1 MDTSRLPI
9 RIRLALWY
17 LASFFVVLALF
28 GAGMFYAMQAGIQ
41 EDFDRDLKIRLAGIE
56 SFLDDQSQHKLE
68 RVWHELEEH
77 AALRPGGELL
87 QISDEQG
94 QWIFQS
100 QSMRHLQIGMP
111 AYLPAKRPVFATVSF
126 KGVPVRLITGFKVV
140 GAKRFSIQ
148 LGQSLEESSELVEH
162 FGWILIAAI
171 PIVLLVACATGYW
184 MARRSLQ
191 PVFAITQDA
200 RAIGALDISKRIAVP
215 PANDELRDLSTT
227 LNEMMDRLEAA
238 FHRIT
243 QFTADAS
250 HELRTP
256 IALIRTTAE
265 LAIAEGSA
273 RASMEAL
280 LSILEESERT
290 TRLLEDLLV
299 LARADSN
306 VRLRLESVDLTV
318 PARQVISQTKVLAS
332 SKGLSLDFV
341 DSERRYII
349 NGNAELLRRLV
360 LILTENAVKYTPV
373 GGRLLIRIYDREDNT
388 CLEVNDTG
396 IGISSEDLPHIFER
410 FFRADKARDRSGGA
424 GLGLSIAEWIVRLH
438 GASIDV
444 TSVADRGTT
453 FTVRFPKVRTKLTA
467 DFSPIAHSAAS
478 SR

>member
-1 MDTSRLPI
+1 MDASRLPI

-17 LASFFVVLALF
+17 LASFFVVLTLF
-28 GAGMFYAMQAGIQ
+28 GAGTFYAMKAGIQ
-41 EDFDRDLKIRLAGIE
+41 EDFDRDLKLRLAGVE
-56 SFLDDQSQHKLE
+56 SFLDDQSQHTPE
-68 RVWHELEEH
+68 RVRHELQEN

-94 QWIFQS
+94 QWVFQS
-100 QSMRHLQIGMP
+100 QSMKHLEIVMP
-111 AYLPAKRPVFATVSF
+111 AYRAAKRPVFATVSS
-126 KGVPVRLITGFKVV
+126 KGLPVRLITGFKVV
-140 GAKRFSIQ
+140 GVKRFGIQ
-148 LGQSLEESSELVEH
+148 LAQSLEESSELVEH

-171 PIVLLVACATGYW
+171 PVVLLAACATGYW

-238 FHRIT
+238 FQRIT

-265 LAIAEGSA
+265 LAVAEGSL

-280 LSILEESERT
+280 SSILEESERT
-290 TRLLEDLLV
+290 TELLEDLLV

-306 VRLRLESVDLTV
+306 VRLRLESVDLAIR
-318 PARQVISQTKVLAS
+318 ARQVISQTKILAS
-332 SKGLSLDFV
+332 SKDLALDFV
-341 DSERRYII
+341 AGERCYII
-349 NGNAELLRRLV
+349 NGNADLLRRLV
-360 LILTENAVKYTPV
+360 LILTDNAVKYTPA
-373 GGRLLIRIYDREDNT
+373 GGRVLIRIYDHEENT
-388 CLEVNDTG
+388 CLEVKDTG
-396 IGISSEDLPHIFER
+396 VGISSEDLPRIFER
-410 FFRADKARDRSGGA
+410 FFRADKARHRSGGA

-444 TSVADRGTT
+444 TSVVDRGTT
-453 FTVRFPKVRTKLTA
+453 FTVRFPKIRTLL
-467 DFSPIAHSAAS
+467 AAS
-478 SR
+478 SPPTLVHTD

>member
-1 MDTSRLPI
+1 MDTSRIPI

-17 LASFFVVLALF
+17 LASFFVVLTLF
-28 GAGMFYAMQAGIQ
+28 GAGTFYAMKAGIQ
-41 EDFDRDLKIRLAGIE
+41 EDFDRDLKLRLAGIE
-56 SFLDDQSQHKLE
+56 SFLDDQSRHTLE
-68 RVWHELEEH
+68 RVRHELQENAE
-77 AALRPGGELL
+77 LRPGGELL

-94 QWIFQS
+94 QWVFQS
-100 QSMRHLQIGMP
+100 QSMKHLEIGMP
-111 AYLPAKRPVFATVSF
+111 AYCAAKRPVFATVSS

-140 GAKRFSIQ
+140 GVKRFGIQ
-148 LGQSLEESSELVEH
+148 LAQSLEESSELVEH

-171 PIVLLVACATGYW
+171 PVVLLVACATGYW

-238 FHRIT
+238 FQRIT

-265 LAIAEGSA
+265 LAIAEGSP
-273 RASMEAL
+273 RASIEAL
-280 LSILEESERT
+280 SSILEESERT
-290 TRLLEDLLV
+290 TGLLEDLLV

-332 SKGLSLDFV
+332 SKDLALDFV
-341 DSERRYII
+341 GGEVRCII

-360 LILTENAVKYTPV
+360 LILTDNAVKYTSA
-373 GGRLLIRIYDREDNT
+373 GGRVLIRIYNHEDNT
-388 CLEVNDTG
+388 CLEVKDTG
-396 IGISSEDLPHIFER
+396 VGISSEDLPHIFER

-424 GLGLSIAEWIVRLH
+424 GLGLSIAEWIVKLH
-438 GASIDV
+438 AASIDV
-444 TSVADRGTT
+444 ISVVDGGTT
-453 FTVRFPKVRTKLTA
+453 FTVRFPQIRTKQTA
-467 DFSPIAHSAAS
+467 GSPPMLVH
-478 SR
+478 RG

>member
-28 GAGMFYAMQAGIQ
+28 GAGTFYAMKAGIQ
-41 EDFDRDLKIRLAGIE
+41 EDFDRDLKVRLAGIE
-56 SFLDDQSQHKLE
+56 SFLDDHSQQKPE
-68 RVWHELEEH
+68 KVRHELQEH

-87 QISDEQG
+87 QISDDQG
-94 QWIFQS
+94 HWIFQS
-100 QSMRHLQIGMP
+100 ESMRQLQIRMP
-111 AYLPAKRPVFATVSF
+111 AYRPAKRSVFATVSAT
-126 KGVPVRLITGFKVV
+126 GIPMRLITGFKVV
-140 GAKRFSIQ
+140 GAKRFGIQ
-148 LGQSLEESSELVEH
+148 LAQSLEESSELVGH

-171 PIVLLVACATGYW
+171 PVVLLVACAAGYW

-238 FHRIT
+238 FQRIT

-265 LAIAEGSA
+265 LAVAEGSP

-280 LSILEESERT
+280 SSILEESERT
-290 TRLLEDLLV
+290 TGLLENLLV

-306 VRLRLESVDLTV
+306 VRLHLESVNLSV
-318 PARQVISQTKVLAS
+318 PARQVISQTKVLAA
-332 SKGLSLDFV
+332 SKDLTLDFV
-341 DSERRYII
+341 DGERGYIV

-360 LILTENAVKYTPV
+360 LILTENAVKYTPA
-373 GGRLLIRIYDREDNT
+373 GGRLFIRIYDHHDHT
-388 CLEVNDTG
+388 CLEVKDTG
-396 IGISSEDLPHIFER
+396 VGISNEDLPHIFER

-438 GASIDV
+438 GATIEVSSLV
-444 TSVADRGTT
+444 DRGTT
-453 FTVRFPKVRTKLTA
+453 FTVRFPRVRTKLAA
-467 DFSPIAHSAAS
+467 DPAPSLAHSE
-478 SR
+478 